1 LSNFCDFFSE
11 KIPRFYRREIIF
23 FKKSAALEAVLSR
36 RAARRSRAPAKSAG
50 KTGRGADAELF
61 FS

>member
-1 LSNFCDFFSE
+1 LDS
-11 KIPRFYRREIIF
+11 IIF